1 MKCNFV
7 YSKEYIVEV
16 RHLTSLRLFKHYV
29 RIPFIIL
36 ALLEAMICVS
46 SIYGAAELRYMY
58 GPVYSETNFSDNLLI
73 RAILFSVVL
82 VTTMAA
88 MGLYQAQMREG
99 LIGYLLRLIAS
110 FLLSL
115 VGLSLVFYAFPGT
128 FLGRGIL
135 ILAFIISFLAM
146 SALRKLTLT
155 IDPEIFKKRIVV
167 LGAGEK
173 ANTITQLRRKADQ
186 VGFNIIGFIHI
197 RGETDIINRDRILN
211 INSSLHEFA
220 AGQDIDEIVLAID
233 DRRKGFP
240 MHELLECKMS
250 GIDIVDVQTF
260 FERET
265 GKIRVDL
272 LQPSWL
278 VFSDGFRQSAFRD
291 YVKRA
296 FDIITSLL
304 LLLITWPFMVLTTVA
319 IMLESGIKAPILFR
333 QVRVGEGGKP
343 FQVFKFRSMKVDAEK
358 NGRAVWATENDTR
371 VTKVGRI
378 IRKVRIDE
386 LPQIFNVIRGNMSF
400 VGPRPER
407 PEFVVELSDRIP
419 YYHERHHKKPG
430 ITGWAQLCYPYGSS
444 ERDALEKLQYDLYYV
459 KNYSLFLDFLILL
472 RTAEVV
478 LFGKGAR

>member
-1 MKCNFV
+1 M
-7 YSKEYIVEV
+7 
-16 RHLTSLRLFKHYV
+16 TSIRLFKHYV

-36 ALLEAMICVS
+36 GLLEAMICIA
-46 SIYGAAELRYMY
+46 SIYSAVEIRYNP
-58 GPVYSETNFSDNLLI
+58 GQFYSESVTRDLLLI
-73 RAILFSVVL
+73 KAIIFAVVL
-82 VTTMAA
+82 STSMAA

-99 LIGYLLRLIAS
+99 LIGYLLRLVAS

-115 VGLSLVFYAFPGT
+115 VGLSLIFYAFPNV
-128 FLGRGIL
+128 FLGRGVL
-135 ILAFIISFLAM
+135 IIAFIISFLAM
-146 SALRKLTLT
+146 SVLRKLTIT
-155 IDPEIFKKRIVV
+155 IDPDIFKRRIVV
-167 LGAGEK
+167 LGTGEK

-186 VGFNIIGFIHI
+186 VGFNIIGFIHV
-197 RGETDIINRDRILN
+197 RGENDVVDAKKIIN
-211 INSSLHEFA
+211 INSALHDFSAEH
-220 AGQDIDEIVLAID
+220 DIDEIVLAVD

-240 MHELLECKMS
+240 MHDLLDCKMR
-250 GIDIVDVQTF
+250 GFDVVDIQSF

-272 LQPSWL
+272 LHPSWL
-278 VFSDGFRQSAFRD
+278 VFSDGFHQSPMRE
-291 YVKRA
+291 YTKRG
-296 FDIITSLL
+296 FDVIVSMLL
-304 LLLITWPFMVLTTVA
+304 LSVTWPFMLLTTIA
-319 IMLESGIKAPILFR
+319 IVLESGPKAPIFFR

-343 FQVFKFRSMKVDAEK
+343 FQVLKFRSMKVDAEK
-358 NGRAVWATENDTR
+358 DGRAVWATKNDSR
-371 VTKVGRI
+371 VTKVGGF

-386 LPQIFNVIRGNMSF
+386 LPQIFNVVRGDMSF

-407 PEFVVELSDRIP
+407 PEFVVELSDKIP
-419 YYHERHHKKPG
+419 YYQERHHKKPG

>member
-1 MKCNFV
+1 M
-7 YSKEYIVEV
+7 
-16 RHLTSLRLFKHYV
+16 TSVRLFKHYV

-36 ALLEAMICVS
+36 GMLEALICIFA
-46 SIYGAAELRYMY
+46 IYGAVEIRFNIY
-58 GPVYSETNFSDNLLI
+58 GSSEGTITQNLLFLK
-73 RAILFSVVL
+73 AIVFSSVL
-82 VTTMAA
+82 ITVMAA

-99 LIGYLLRLIAS
+99 LIGYLLRLVAS
-110 FLLSL
+110 FLFSIVVLSL
-115 VGLSLVFYAFPGT
+115 LFYAFPDM

-135 ILAFIISFLAM
+135 ILAFLISFLGM
-146 SALRKLTLT
+146 SVLRKVTIT
-155 IDPEIFKKRIVV
+155 IDPEIFKKRIIV
-167 LGAGEK
+167 LGTGKK
-173 ANTITQLRRKADQ
+173 ASTITQLRRKADQ
-186 VGFNIIGFIHI
+186 VGFNIVGFVHI
-197 RGETDIINRDRILN
+197 RGEDDVIEKNKIIN
-211 INSSLHEFA
+211 INSSLQEFA
-220 AGQDIDEIVLAID
+220 AERDIDEIVLAVD

-240 MHELLECKMS
+240 MRELLDCKIS
-250 GIDIVDVQTF
+250 GFDIVDVQTF

-272 LQPSWL
+272 LHPSWL
-278 VFSDGFRQSAFRD
+278 VFSDGFKQSAFRD
-291 YVKRA
+291 YTKRG
-296 FDIITSLL
+296 FDMLVSTL
-304 LLLITWPFMVLTTVA
+304 LLLITWPLIVLAALA
-319 IMLESGIKAPILFR
+319 IITESGFSAPILFR

-343 FQVFKFRSMKVDAEK
+343 FQVLKFRSMKVDAEK
-358 NGRAVWATENDTR
+358 NGKAVWASKNDSR
-371 VTKVGRI
+371 VTKVGAF

-386 LPQIFNVIRGNMSF
+386 LPQIFNVLRGDMSF

-419 YYHERHHKKPG
+419 YYDERHYMKPG